1 MFKKVSILALT
12 LAISLDTTLAFAK
25 PKKQRASSRKRVSA
39 TKKIKSSTTTE
50 VQEVAPV
57 VDTTPVVEAIPVV
70 TAVEQVEPA
79 PAQPQ
84 IINNTTNDLNAI
96 KLAVREELQA
106 NNELL
111 KNANEIQKDTK
122 VNEEIAK
129 AKSDLATKIDEVKVE
144 CSGIKSNLDTIF
156 GLSVATT
163 VSSGL
168 GTLAAGGALGLGITK
183 DVMEKKAEQKAVDNA
198 NRDFSA
204 EFTEWK
210 TSLNKM
216 KDDFGMEEND
226 DPHAGKF
233 LSSNELMTIAQ
244 GISELASNVNK
255 KYKDLDK
262 AMKQSQS
269 DLKKAEGLSDEEKT
283 SFLNAS
289 HDELANAIKVAFE
302 DMDKIDETTYK
313 EVATKTPNTKVL
325 GHVRTGLMAGATAT
339 SLVSTGT
346 SIGATV
352 TASKLAEKMSS
363 CNAKLSEL
371 KIAKN
376 TLIAVLE
383 DAEQPSTIATA
394 DNILNACTGYDE
406 ANIKTLKTTMTA
418 SAVVSGIGSAVAGAG
433 TVTSIMANT
442 DKTRNDDSEKGQK
455 KEKALNLTTNIL
467 AGVATGTSG
476 ASTVLSATAIS
487 RAKKDS
493 EMAGNCESVLA
504 Q

>member
-1 MFKKVSILALT
+1 MKKISVLALT
-12 LAISLDTTLAFAK
+12 LAVSLDSICVFAARPKTTRKPTQKRFA
-25 PKKQRASSRKRVSA
+25 AMS
-39 TKKIKSSTTTE
+39 KIKKVKVPAVEE
-50 VQEVAPV
+50 VATPVAPV
-57 VDTTPVVEAIPVV
+57 VEQPAVVAP
-70 TAVEQVEPA
+70 APVEPV
-79 PAQPQ
+79 PTTVTSNTT
-84 IINNTTNDLNAI
+84 INNYHTNDLATI
-96 KLAVREELQA
+96 KQAVREELEAQNQINTTETLA
-106 NNELL
+106 RTASNS
-111 KNANEIQKDTK
+111 
-122 VNEEIAK
+122 EEIKTAK
-129 AKSDLATKIDEVKVE
+129 NNLATKIDETRMA
-144 CSGIKSNLDTIF
+144 CSDIKHNLDTIF

-168 GTLAAGGALGLGITK
+168 GTVAAGSALAVGIVKSVKDKKIEEKEAQLSFLTSKTDNLSEDPEELREQLGQILP
-183 DVMEKKAEQKAVDNA
+183 E
-198 NRDFSA
+198 
-204 EFTEWK
+204 
-210 TSLNKM
+210 L
-216 KDDFGMEEND
+216 DDEY
-226 DPHAGKF
+226 
-233 LSSNELMTIAQ
+233 SR
-244 GISELASNVNK
+244 
-255 KYKDLDK
+255 
-262 AMKQSQS
+262 
-269 DLKKAEGLSDEEKT
+269 LKKEIEE
-283 SFLNAS
+283 
-289 HDELANAIKVAFE
+289 D
-302 DMDKIDETTYK
+302 
-313 EVATKTPNTKVL
+313 TKKSKVL
-325 GHVRTGLMAGATAT
+325 GNIRTGLMAGATAT

-383 DAEQPSTIATA
+383 DAERPSTIATA

-442 DKTRNDDSEKGQK
+442 DKTRNDNSEKGQK

>member
-1 MFKKVSILALT
+1 MFKKVSIFSLIFALS
-12 LAISLDTTLAFAK
+12 IESGVAFSK
-25 PKKQRASSRKRVSA
+25 PSRKRAGSSKKRFSA
-39 TKKIKSSTTTE
+39 TAKKSKKSKNNIPEQIPEIKNEVEKQTE
-50 VQEVAPV
+50 V
-57 VDTTPVVEAIPVV
+57 IPVQ
-70 TAVEQVEPA
+70 AEPTSV
-79 PAQPQ
+79 PIPVIETK
-84 IINNTTNDLNAI
+84 IIDNSVTNDLDAI
-96 KLAVREELQA
+96 KSVVSEEINANNNLLASINASEKQEKKESEEL
-106 NNELL
+106 
-111 KNANEIQKDTK
+111 
-122 VNEEIAK
+122 VRAK
-129 AKSDLATKIDEVKVE
+129 ATLSQKIDEVRSE

-168 GTLAAGGALGLGITK
+168 GTLAAGGALGVGIAKSVTDK
-183 DVMEKKAEQKAVDNA
+183 KIEKNNELLEAFNKAVA
-198 NRDFSA
+198 S
-204 EFTEWK
+204 
-210 TSLNKM
+210 
-216 KDDFGMEEND
+216 
-226 DPHAGKF
+226 GK
-233 LSSNELMTIAQ
+233 E
-244 GISELASNVNK
+244 
-255 KYKDLDK
+255 D
-262 AMKQSQS
+262 
-269 DLKKAEGLSDEEKT
+269 DLKAFESQIDKINKLITGGEQEKLEKT
-283 SFLNAS
+283 S
-289 HDELANAIKVAFE
+289 
-302 DMDKIDETTYK
+302 
-313 EVATKTPNTKVL
+313 KTL
-325 GHVRTGLMAGATAT
+325 GNIRTGLMAGATAT

-442 DKTRNDDSEKGQK
+442 DKIRNDDSEKGQQ

>member
-1 MFKKVSILALT
+1 MFKKVSILVLT

-57 VDTTPVVEAIPVV
+57 VNTTPVVEAIPVV
-70 TAVEQVEPA
+70 TAVEAVEPA

-84 IINNTTNDLNAI
+84 IINNTTNDLDAI

-122 VNEEIAK
+122 ANEEIAK

-168 GTLAAGGALGLGITK
+168 GTLAAGGALGVGIAKSVTDKKIEKNKLFLETK
-183 DVMEKKAEQKAVDNA
+183 SSRLDTSSPENLKA
-198 NRDFSA
+198 SA
-204 EFTEWK
+204 TA
-210 TSLNKM
+210 L
-216 KDDFGMEEND
+216 
-226 DPHAGKF
+226 
-233 LSSNELMTIAQ
+233 L
-244 GISELASNVNK
+244 SEL
-255 KYKDLDK
+255 D
-262 AMKQSQS
+262 S
-269 DLKKAEGLSDEEKT
+269 DAEKLEAEISKLEKT
-283 SFLNAS
+283 S
-289 HDELANAIKVAFE
+289 
-302 DMDKIDETTYK
+302 
-313 EVATKTPNTKVL
+313 KTL

>member
-1 MFKKVSILALT
+1 MFKKVSIFSLIFALS
-12 LAISLDTTLAFAK
+12 IESGIAFSK
-25 PKKQRASSRKRVSA
+25 PSRKRAGSSKKRFSA
-39 TKKIKSSTTTE
+39 TAKKSKKSKNNIPEQTPEIKNEVEKQPEVIPVQAEPTSVPIPVIETKIIDNSVTNNLDAIKSVVSE
-50 VQEVAPV
+50 EINANNNLLASINASEKQEKK
-57 VDTTPVVEAIPVV
+57 ES
-70 TAVEQVEPA
+70 
-79 PAQPQ
+79 
-84 IINNTTNDLNAI
+84 
-96 KLAVREELQA
+96 EEL
-106 NNELL
+106 
-111 KNANEIQKDTK
+111 
-122 VNEEIAK
+122 VRAK
-129 AKSDLATKIDEVKVE
+129 ATLSQKIDEVRSE

-168 GTLAAGGALGLGITK
+168 GTLAAGGALGVGIAKSVTDKKIEKNKLFLETK
-183 DVMEKKAEQKAVDNA
+183 SSRLDTSSPENLKA
-198 NRDFSA
+198 SA
-204 EFTEWK
+204 TA
-210 TSLNKM
+210 L
-216 KDDFGMEEND
+216 
-226 DPHAGKF
+226 
-233 LSSNELMTIAQ
+233 L
-244 GISELASNVNK
+244 SEL
-255 KYKDLDK
+255 D
-262 AMKQSQS
+262 S
-269 DLKKAEGLSDEEKT
+269 DAEKLEAEISKLEKT
-283 SFLNAS
+283 S
-289 HDELANAIKVAFE
+289 
-302 DMDKIDETTYK
+302 
-313 EVATKTPNTKVL
+313 KTL
-325 GHVRTGLMAGATAT
+325 GNIRTGLMAGATAT

-442 DKTRNDDSEKGQK
+442 DKIRNDDSEKGQK

>member
-57 VDTTPVVEAIPVV
+57 VDTTPVVEAVPVV

-122 VNEEIAK
+122 ANEEIAK

-168 GTLAAGGALGLGITK
+168 GTLAAGGALGVGIAKSVTDK
-183 DVMEKKAEQKAVDNA
+183 KIEKNNELLAAFKKASTSGKEEDI
-198 NRDFSA
+198 A
-204 EFTEWK
+204 EFESQIDK
-210 TSLNKM
+210 INKLITGGEQE
-216 KDDFGMEEND
+216 K
-226 DPHAGKF
+226 
-233 LSSNELMTIAQ
+233 L
-244 GISELASNVNK
+244 
-255 KYKDLDK
+255 
-262 AMKQSQS
+262 
-269 DLKKAEGLSDEEKT
+269 EKT
-283 SFLNAS
+283 S
-289 HDELANAIKVAFE
+289 
-302 DMDKIDETTYK
+302 
-313 EVATKTPNTKVL
+313 KTL
-325 GHVRTGLMAGATAT
+325 GNIRTGLMAGATAT

-442 DKTRNDDSEKGQK
+442 DKIRNDDSEKGQK
-455 KEKALNLTTNIL
+455 KERALNLTTNIL

>member
-1 MFKKVSILALT
+1 MFKKVSILVLT

-57 VDTTPVVEAIPVV
+57 VNTTPVVEAIPVV

-79 PAQPQ
+79 PVQPQ

-122 VNEEIAK
+122 ANEEIAK

-168 GTLAAGGALGLGITK
+168 GTLAAGGALGVGIAKSVTDKKIEKNKLFLETK
-183 DVMEKKAEQKAVDNA
+183 SSRLDTSSPENLKA
-198 NRDFSA
+198 SA
-204 EFTEWK
+204 TA
-210 TSLNKM
+210 L
-216 KDDFGMEEND
+216 
-226 DPHAGKF
+226 
-233 LSSNELMTIAQ
+233 L
-244 GISELASNVNK
+244 SEL
-255 KYKDLDK
+255 D
-262 AMKQSQS
+262 S
-269 DLKKAEGLSDEEKT
+269 DAEKLEAEISKLEKT
-283 SFLNAS
+283 S
-289 HDELANAIKVAFE
+289 
-302 DMDKIDETTYK
+302 
-313 EVATKTPNTKVL
+313 KTL
-325 GHVRTGLMAGATAT
+325 GNIRTGLMAGATAT

-442 DKTRNDDSEKGQK
+442 DKIRNDDSEKGQK

>member
-1 MFKKVSILALT
+1 MFKKVSILVLT

-57 VDTTPVVEAIPVV
+57 VNTTPVVEAIPVV

-79 PAQPQ
+79 PVQPQ

-122 VNEEIAK
+122 ANEEIAK

-168 GTLAAGGALGLGITK
+168 GTLAAGGALGVGIAKSVTDKKIEKNKLFLETK
-183 DVMEKKAEQKAVDNA
+183 SSRLDTSSPENLKA
-198 NRDFSA
+198 SA
-204 EFTEWK
+204 TA
-210 TSLNKM
+210 L
-216 KDDFGMEEND
+216 
-226 DPHAGKF
+226 
-233 LSSNELMTIAQ
+233 L
-244 GISELASNVNK
+244 SEL
-255 KYKDLDK
+255 D
-262 AMKQSQS
+262 S
-269 DLKKAEGLSDEEKT
+269 DAEKLEAEISKLEKT
-283 SFLNAS
+283 S
-289 HDELANAIKVAFE
+289 
-302 DMDKIDETTYK
+302 
-313 EVATKTPNTKVL
+313 KTL
-325 GHVRTGLMAGATAT
+325 GNIRTGLMAGATAT

-363 CNAKLSEL
+363 CNTKLSEL

-442 DKTRNDDSEKGQK
+442 DKIRNDDSEKGQK

>member
-1 MFKKVSILALT
+1 MFKKVSILVLT

-57 VDTTPVVEAIPVV
+57 VNTTPVVEAIPVV

-79 PAQPQ
+79 PVQPQ

-122 VNEEIAK
+122 ANEEIAK

-168 GTLAAGGALGLGITK
+168 GTLAAGGALGVGIAKSVTDKKIEKNKLFLETK
-183 DVMEKKAEQKAVDNA
+183 SSRLDTSSPENLKA
-198 NRDFSA
+198 SA
-204 EFTEWK
+204 TA
-210 TSLNKM
+210 L
-216 KDDFGMEEND
+216 
-226 DPHAGKF
+226 
-233 LSSNELMTIAQ
+233 L
-244 GISELASNVNK
+244 SEL
-255 KYKDLDK
+255 D
-262 AMKQSQS
+262 S
-269 DLKKAEGLSDEEKT
+269 DAEKLEAEISKLEKT
-283 SFLNAS
+283 S
-289 HDELANAIKVAFE
+289 
-302 DMDKIDETTYK
+302 
-313 EVATKTPNTKVL
+313 KTL
-325 GHVRTGLMAGATAT
+325 GNIRTGLMAGATAT

-363 CNAKLSEL
+363 CNTKLSEL

>member
-57 VDTTPVVEAIPVV
+57 VNTTPVVEAIPVV
-70 TAVEQVEPA
+70 TAVEAVEPA
-79 PAQPQ
+79 SAQPQ
-84 IINNTTNDLNAI
+84 IINNTTNDLDAI

-122 VNEEIAK
+122 ANEEIAK

-168 GTLAAGGALGLGITK
+168 GTLAAGGALGVGIAKSVTDKKIEKNKLFLETK
-183 DVMEKKAEQKAVDNA
+183 SSRLDTSSPENLKA
-198 NRDFSA
+198 SA
-204 EFTEWK
+204 TA
-210 TSLNKM
+210 L
-216 KDDFGMEEND
+216 
-226 DPHAGKF
+226 
-233 LSSNELMTIAQ
+233 L
-244 GISELASNVNK
+244 SEL
-255 KYKDLDK
+255 D
-262 AMKQSQS
+262 S
-269 DLKKAEGLSDEEKT
+269 DAEKLEAEISKLEKT
-283 SFLNAS
+283 S
-289 HDELANAIKVAFE
+289 
-302 DMDKIDETTYK
+302 
-313 EVATKTPNTKVL
+313 KTL

>member
-1 MFKKVSILALT
+1 MFKKVSIFSLIFALS
-12 LAISLDTTLAFAK
+12 IESGIAFSK
-25 PKKQRASSRKRVSA
+25 PSRKRAGSSKKRFSA
-39 TKKIKSSTTTE
+39 TAKKSKKSKNNIPEQTPEIKNE
-50 VQEVAPV
+50 VEKQPEV
-57 VDTTPVVEAIPVV
+57 I
-70 TAVEQVEPA
+70 
-79 PAQPQ
+79 PAQTEPTSVPVPVIETK
-84 IINNTTNDLNAI
+84 IIDNSVTNDLDAI
-96 KLAVREELQA
+96 KSVVSEEINANNNLLASINASEKQEKKESEEL
-106 NNELL
+106 
-111 KNANEIQKDTK
+111 
-122 VNEEIAK
+122 VRAK
-129 AKSDLATKIDEVKVE
+129 ATLSQKIDEVRSE

-168 GTLAAGGALGLGITK
+168 GTLAAGGALGVGIAKSVTDK
-183 DVMEKKAEQKAVDNA
+183 KIEKNNELLAAFKKASTSGKEEDI
-198 NRDFSA
+198 A
-204 EFTEWK
+204 EFESQIDK
-210 TSLNKM
+210 INKLITGGEQE
-216 KDDFGMEEND
+216 K
-226 DPHAGKF
+226 
-233 LSSNELMTIAQ
+233 L
-244 GISELASNVNK
+244 
-255 KYKDLDK
+255 
-262 AMKQSQS
+262 
-269 DLKKAEGLSDEEKT
+269 EKT
-283 SFLNAS
+283 S
-289 HDELANAIKVAFE
+289 
-302 DMDKIDETTYK
+302 
-313 EVATKTPNTKVL
+313 KTL
-325 GHVRTGLMAGATAT
+325 GNIRTGLMAGATAT

-363 CNAKLSEL
+363 CNTKLSEL

>member
-1 MFKKVSILALT
+1 M
-12 LAISLDTTLAFAK
+12 
-25 PKKQRASSRKRVSA
+25 
-39 TKKIKSSTTTE
+39 
-50 VQEVAPV
+50 
-57 VDTTPVVEAIPVV
+57 
-70 TAVEQVEPA
+70 
-79 PAQPQ
+79 
-84 IINNTTNDLNAI
+84 
-96 KLAVREELQA
+96 
-106 NNELL
+106 
-111 KNANEIQKDTK
+111 
-122 VNEEIAK
+122 
-129 AKSDLATKIDEVKVE
+129 
-144 CSGIKSNLDTIF
+144 G
-156 GLSVATT
+156 
-163 VSSGL
+163 
-168 GTLAAGGALGLGITK
+168 
-183 DVMEKKAEQKAVDNA
+183 
-198 NRDFSA
+198 
-204 EFTEWK
+204 
-210 TSLNKM
+210 
-216 KDDFGMEEND
+216 END
-226 DPHAGKF
+226 NSAYAGKF
-233 LSSNELMTIAQ
+233 LSSNELVTIAQ

-269 DLKKAEGLSDEEKT
+269 DLKKAESLSDEEKT

-325 GHVRTGLMAGATAT
+325 GNIRTGLMAGATAT

-455 KEKALNLTTNIL
+455 KERALNLTTNIL

>member
-1 MFKKVSILALT
+1 MKKVSILVLI
-12 LAISLDTTLAFAK
+12 LAISLDTTLAFAR
-25 PKKQRASSRKRVSA
+25 PKKQKARAAAVKRS
-39 TKKIKSSTTTE
+39 KKVTTTTE

-79 PAQPQ
+79 PVQPQ
-84 IINNTTNDLNAI
+84 IINNTTNDLDAI
-96 KLAVREELQA
+96 KLAIREELQA

-122 VNEEIAK
+122 ENEEIAK
-129 AKSDLATKIDEVKVE
+129 AKSDLATKIEE
-144 CSGIKSNLDTIF
+144 TRMACSDIKHNLDTIF

-168 GTLAAGGALGLGITK
+168 GTVAAGSALAVGIVKSVK
-183 DVMEKKAEQKAVDNA
+183 DKKIEEKKAQLSFLTSKTDNLSEDPEELREQLGQILP
-198 NRDFSA
+198 
-204 EFTEWK
+204 E
-210 TSLNKM
+210 L
-216 KDDFGMEEND
+216 DDEY
-226 DPHAGKF
+226 
-233 LSSNELMTIAQ
+233 SR
-244 GISELASNVNK
+244 
-255 KYKDLDK
+255 
-262 AMKQSQS
+262 
-269 DLKKAEGLSDEEKT
+269 LKKEIEE
-283 SFLNAS
+283 
-289 HDELANAIKVAFE
+289 D
-302 DMDKIDETTYK
+302 
-313 EVATKTPNTKVL
+313 TKKSKVL
-325 GHVRTGLMAGATAT
+325 GNIRTGLMAGATTT

-346 SIGATV
+346 SIGASV
-352 TASKLAEKMSS
+352 TAAKLAEKMSS

-442 DKTRNDDSEKGQK
+442 DKTRNNDSEKGKK
-455 KEKALNLTTNIL
+455 KEKTLNLISNIA
-467 AGVATGTSG
+467 AGVTTGTS
-476 ASTVLSATAIS
+476 ATSTVLSATAIS

-493 EMAGNCESVLA
+493 EMAERCESALA